1 MGPALSEQEFRM
13 ASGTFD
19 PTKYEEYNRQV
30 RVCVCV
36 CAECV
41 CVCVYVCVCER
52 ERVCVCAECVF
63 VCESLCVCVRVPKG
77 LGVQPGLGSMDQG

>member
-41 CVCVYVCVCER
+41 CVCVC
-52 ERVCVCAECVF
+52 
-63 VCESLCVCVRVPKG
+63 LCV
-77 LGVQPGLGSMDQG
+77 